1 MFAIGE
7 IDVAY
12 DVHNA
17 AVGLF
22 RKAFVLTAVACFHME
37 NRDVEAFGPYDAEAA
52 VGITQD
58 KDCIGLESCEE
69 FVGAID
75 YVAASCAKVIPHCV
89 HIDFGSSEFE
99 VFKKDAVQI
108 VVVVLACVGKNYVEI
123 LAAFADYRGKTD
135 NLRTC
140 SHHDAEFEFAVILPM
155 NVAIVEFWSFLF
167 HIYAFFFGFILSPPG
182 RNRCPAAQG

>member
-22 RKAFVLTAVACFHME
+22 RETFVLAAVACFHME
-37 NRDVEAFGPYDAEAA
+37 NRDMEALGPYDAEAT

-75 YVAASCAKVIPHCV
+75 YVAAGCSKVIPHCI
-89 HIDFGSSEFE
+89 HIDFRRGEFE

-108 VVVVLACVGKNYVEI
+108 IVVVLACVSKDYVEI
-123 LAAFADYRGKTD
+123 LAAFADDCGKTD

-140 SHHDAEFEFAVILPM
+140 SHHDTEFEFAVVLPM

-167 HIYAFFFGFILSPPG
+167 HILCFLFRIYSFTTGSE
-182 RNRCPAAQG
+182 